1 MVESPRPPLM
11 QRPSSSA
18 LNNSAKPVMM
28 EDKEN
33 YKRVQSINPLDKI
46 D

>member
-1 MVESPRPPLM
+1 MIESPKPPLI

-18 LNNSAKPVMM
+18 LNNSAKPVLM

-33 YKRVQSINPLDKI
+33 YKRVSYINPLDKI